1 MLDRHAAVGGVAIVN
16 GQLGPDMGTSALVAE
31 WALGK
36 VQRVALSKA
45 GADSSGRVLP
55 FLTGL
60 KEPMPL
66 LAAPDGAVL
75 VGDWK
80 SGSIYRLSRQ

>member
-1 MLDRHAAVGGVAIVN
+1 MTTENL
-16 GQLGPDMGTSALVAE
+16 GTSALVAE

-45 GADSSGRVLP
+45 GAGYSGRVLP

-60 KEPMPL
+60 EEPLPL
-66 LAAPDGAVL
+66 LATPDGALL

-80 SGSIYRLSRQ
+80 TGNIYRLSRQ